1 MPEFPLE
8 GRVEEKQEGQ
18 GRGHCRHVAGSENGR
33 TVFNRTGADRPEHS
47 VARQGDWILSWR
59 QWEINTLIDMFYIL
73 NNQSSNRKVDLKRR
87 KKIGGEREREGGR
100 EEQGEKR
107 KIRGGK
113 EQHRV
118 VGVKS
123 IRVQEI
129 FGRQLLMTDWL
140 MWWMDM
146 GWLGKQSI
154 WNDIWFMAKGTT

>member
-1 MPEFPLE
+1 
-8 GRVEEKQEGQ
+8 
-18 GRGHCRHVAGSENGR
+18 
-33 TVFNRTGADRPEHS
+33 
-47 VARQGDWILSWR
+47 
-59 QWEINTLIDMFYIL
+59 MFYIL

-129 FGRQLLMTDWL
+129 FGRQLLMTD
-140 MWWMDM
+140 
-146 GWLGKQSI
+146 
-154 WNDIWFMAKGTT
+154 